1 MEQVADAVE
10 NLRNNFGNLCFCT
23 KSLVFINKI
32 CLVWQNT
39 LVIFLTPRIW
49 VFLSMYS
56 KEALCSKI
64 TALYPDIGKCGID
77 ITVEHD
83 PKKKGIVNLI

>member
-1 MEQVADAVE
+1 
-10 NLRNNFGNLCFCT
+10 
-23 KSLVFINKI
+23 
-32 CLVWQNT
+32 
-39 LVIFLTPRIW
+39 
-49 VFLSMYS
+49 MYS

-64 TALYPDIGKCGID
+64 IALYPDIGKCGID